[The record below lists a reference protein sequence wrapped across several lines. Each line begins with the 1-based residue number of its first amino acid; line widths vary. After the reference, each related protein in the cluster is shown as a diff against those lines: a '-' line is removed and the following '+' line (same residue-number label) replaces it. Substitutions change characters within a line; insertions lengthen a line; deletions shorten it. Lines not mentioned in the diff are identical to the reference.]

1 MNIEETRLVSNS
13 GHFFLWED
21 PLPEDVELTPTNF
34 LHQLKGPTIIK
45 ISGRDESRCRVI
57 VTLLH
62 GNEPSG
68 LKAVHDLILES
79 CVPEVTML
87 VAIVSVDTALAEP
100 IFSNRF
106 LPHQQ
111 DMNRLF
117 LPPFN
122 HEQGELAQ
130 SLLDI
135 IREAQPEAVIDI
147 HNTSGDGPA
156 FSVCVGWHTRY
167 LDLASL
173 FTHRLII
180 TGHKLGA
187 LMEVADLGCPV
198 VTIECGGSMQPES
211 DEIASRGLKRFF
223 TQPQL
228 YQSISIEEM
237 DIYHHPVR
245 LELCEEAHLT
255 YSCEQELGVDITV
268 SEHIDRRNFGVV
280 RPDTALAWVG
290 SRGISS
296 LCVKDEQGNNV
307 IDKYFVVQNNK
318 LYPRT
323 TLKLFMAT
331 TNPEIAMS
339 DCLFYAVKET
349 DHQWEETANDLG
361 TWL

>member
-1 MNIEETRLVSNS
+1 MGIS
-13 GHFFLWED
+13 GPFFLWEN
-21 PLPEDVELTPTNF
+21 PLSEEVALTATDF
-34 LHQLKGPTIIK
+34 LHQLRGPTIIK
-45 ISGRDESRCRVI
+45 ISGRDENRCRVI

-68 LKAVHDLILES
+68 LKAVHRLILES
-79 CVPEVTML
+79 CVPEVTIL
-87 VAIVSVDTALAEP
+87 VAIVSVDTASAAPL
-100 IFSNRF
+100 FSNRF
-106 LPHQQ
+106 LSHQQ

-122 HEQGELAQ
+122 HEQGELAE

-135 IREAQPEAVIDI
+135 IREAQPEAVVDI

-156 FSVCVGWHTRY
+156 FSVCVGRHARY

-187 LMEVADLGCPV
+187 LMEVTDMGCPV

-211 DEIASRGLKRFF
+211 DEVAFRGLKRFF
-223 TQPQL
+223 SQPQL
-228 YQSISIEEM
+228 YQSVSIEEM

-245 LELCEEAHLT
+245 LELCKGGQLT
-255 YSCEQELGVDITV
+255 YSCEQQSDVDITV

-290 SRGISS
+290 FRGISP
-296 LCVKDEQGNNV
+296 LCVRDEQGNNV

-318 LYPRT
+318 LYPRI

-331 TNPEIAMS
+331 TNPEIAIS

-349 DHQWEETANDLG
+349 DHQWDETADDLG